1 MSKSPKFLKSPWGA
15 TPVFFKGIL
24 WCSQSGDYPEKNLAK
39 FCLHVY
45 QITKVKMGFPQ
56 KELFSKISVL
66 ILELGLGLVLVLEQK
81 LMIGSNFEI
90 LLLYIV

>member
-1 MSKSPKFLKSPWGA
+1 
-15 TPVFFKGIL
+15 
-24 WCSQSGDYPEKNLAK
+24 
-39 FCLHVY
+39 
-45 QITKVKMGFPQ
+45 MGFPQ